1 MKVAWYNSVRFRL
14 ILLLSGVYMGAV
26 VLMVSIPYRKWDKNW
41 TEQKIDE
48 ITRYGNYIAADIA
61 INELITGDLPF
72 QDSVGEGEALS
83 FSRFYSYVRVMVLDE
98 NAKVVEDSCRTKI
111 GTHIINDDILQALS
125 GKMARQQRE
134 NYVQIS
140 IPIMDYSETDV
151 RGAVYLIFALDDLNI
166 NFSANRGTAVTTAFI
181 IGLAIVI
188 LTAIICLQK
197 TRKFDKILYWL
208 EGIVHREQLVP
219 EKKLQF
225 PDEYGMIVKGVQDAM
240 HEMVVLDQSRKEFVS
255 NVSHE
260 LKTPLSSMK
269 VLAESLLLQ
278 ENVPPEIYREF
289 LKDIN
294 DEVDRENGIVTDLLT
309 LVRLEEKEKALNIS
323 HVSLNQMVEDILKR
337 LKPLADQRG
346 IELIMET
353 SREVEIDLDETKMS
367 IALSNLI
374 ENGIKYNKEN
384 GQVFVTVD
392 SDHLNGK
399 IIVEDTGIGIEEENY
414 NNIFQRFYRVD
425 KSRSRENGVGG
436 SGLGL
441 AIVRQIILLHNGT
454 IGVKSVVGEG
464 TMFMVSIPLRQI
476 PQQDEELL

>member
-1 MKVAWYNSVRFRL
+1 M
-14 ILLLSGVYMGAV
+14 
-26 VLMVSIPYRKWDKNW
+26 
-41 TEQKIDE
+41 
-48 ITRYGNYIAADIA
+48 
-61 INELITGDLPF
+61 
-72 QDSVGEGEALS
+72 
-83 FSRFYSYVRVMVLDE
+83 
-98 NAKVVEDSCRTKI
+98 
-111 GTHIINDDILQALS
+111 
-125 GKMARQQRE
+125 
-134 NYVQIS
+134 
-140 IPIMDYSETDV
+140 
-151 RGAVYLIFALDDLNI
+151 
-166 NFSANRGTAVTTAFI
+166 
-181 IGLAIVI
+181 
-188 LTAIICLQK
+188 
-197 TRKFDKILYWL
+197 
-208 EGIVHREQLVP
+208 
-219 EKKLQF
+219 
-225 PDEYGMIVKGVQDAM
+225 
-240 HEMVVLDQSRKEFVS
+240 
-255 NVSHE
+255 
-260 LKTPLSSMK
+260 
-269 VLAESLLLQ
+269 
-278 ENVPPEIYREF
+278 
-289 LKDIN
+289 
-294 DEVDRENGIVTDLLT
+294 
-309 LVRLEEKEKALNIS
+309 NIS

-425 KSRSRENGVGG
+425 KSRSRENGTGG